1 MISQNIIKL
10 KITIKFYAR
19 ILYFP
24 FLIHLVNN
32 FNNYKKIDINSKYYI
47 IL

>member
-1 MISQNIIKL
+1 MNCDSFFNIIYFLYFTKYKKL

-24 FLIHLVNN
+24 FFYNFKILN
-32 FNNYKKIDINSKYYI
+32 FNN
-47 IL
+47 